1 MKTKLQNLIAI
12 AFLLCFSTTVSAQTT
27 GTLTFSFNQPVP
39 TSPAPTYAGFCV
51 TAVWIEDNLGNFIK
65 TKMRFVG
72 SSTSDHLPTFAVKAG
87 GTASNALATTV
98 NVTDA
103 TTGATRKNTTTPTGF
118 GSKSFVWDGKN
129 VSGAVNGTTVPDGV
143 YKVWIESTWVDSG
156 ANNHQELNS
165 FSFTKGPTSA
175 KTTYVGDTYVN
186 TIVMDWVTT
195 LGVNDNVSPNTQ
207 VVVYPN
213 PTNGVFNI
221 DFKNEINNIK
231 ISNMLGQVIYD
242 ENVAGTAGTS
252 KSIDLSNYENGT
264 YIINVSNDKGTSN
277 YKVIVEK

>member
-1 MKTKLQNLIAI
+1 M
-12 AFLLCFSTTVSAQTT
+12 VSAQTT

-39 TSPAPTYAGFCV
+39 TSPAPTYTGFCV

-65 TKMRFVG
+65 TKMRFIG

-129 VSGAVNGTTVPDGV
+129 VSGAVNGTTVADGI

-156 ANNHQELNS
+156 SNNHQELNS
-165 FSFTKGPTSA
+165 FSFTKGPVSA
-175 KTTYVGDTYVN
+175 KTTAVGDTYVN

-195 LGVNDNVSPNTQ
+195 LGVNDNISPNTQ

-277 YKVIVEK
+277 YKVILEK